1 MLVPFAAGHRPV
13 GVADAE
19 LVVDVL
25 DTDEMLLELVGVDA
39 PISWPVMRLD
49 PAATMLPI
57 VPDLR

>member
-1 MLVPFAAGHRPV
+1 MAAGQRPE

-19 LVVDVL
+19 VAVEVL
-25 DTDEMLLELVGVDA
+25 DTETVLLELVGEEA
-39 PISWPVMRLD
+39 PRSWPVMRLV